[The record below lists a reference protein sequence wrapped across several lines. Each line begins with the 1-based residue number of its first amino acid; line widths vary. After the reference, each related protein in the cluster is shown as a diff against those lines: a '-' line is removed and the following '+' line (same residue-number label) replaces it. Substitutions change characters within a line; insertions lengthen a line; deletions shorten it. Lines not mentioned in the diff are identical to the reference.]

1 MAEEGRLL
9 QFSVETLYAELVKQ
23 EDQSQKHECKDEI
36 DAAIE
41 QCFYCLYGHPNKRAK
56 AKHLED
62 HSANP
67 VLLVASA
74 ILTVVVGSNYAA

>member
-1 MAEEGRLL
+1 MADDGRLL
-9 QFSVETLYAELVKQ
+9 QFSVEALYNELLKLASAEDPHQ
-23 EDQSQKHECKDEI
+23 CRDEI

-62 HSANP
+62 HGVNP
-67 VLLVASA
+67 V
-74 ILTVVVGSNYAA
+74 I

>member
-1 MAEEGRLL
+1 MADEGRLL
-9 QFSVETLYAELVKQ
+9 VFSVEALYAELLKQ
-23 EDQSQKHECKDEI
+23 EDRSQQHQCKDEI

-56 AKHLED
+56 AKHLDD

-67 VLLVASA
+67 VLEHYVCYTAQSRRH
-74 ILTVVVGSNYAA
+74 

>member
-1 MAEEGRLL
+1 MMDEGRLL
-9 QFSVETLYAELVKQ
+9 QFSVDILYSELLKQTSAE
-23 EDQSQKHECKDEI
+23 DTHRCKDEI
-36 DAAIE
+36 DAALE

-67 VLLVASA
+67 VLL
-74 ILTVVVGSNYAA
+74 L